1 MMASPEPVMD
11 WQNFMMEP
19 ALYIEP
25 DRFAACFEGAFTPS
39 LCRKLLESQRL
50 RSRLSTTVQQ
60 HYQLGPWIDPEQ
72 VDEVDRVI
80 ALAPADILPDLALR
94 AGAVY
99 WSSAIASTVLAKAV
113 TVLQQQLG
121 DELLGWAINQR
132 DLAGPA
138 QTLTPLETVGD
149 RIEDDGWRC
158 LAAWCASVQ
167 PGIGLRVRLKLP
179 KDSIIDLPAP
189 PEFAERGADIIRR
202 AAA

>member
-25 DRFAACFEGAFTPS
+25 DRFAACFEDAFTPS

-50 RSRLSTTVQQ
+50 RARLSTAVQR

-94 AGAVY
+94 AGAIY

-113 TVLQQQLG
+113 GVLQQQLG
-121 DELLGWAINQR
+121 DELCGYAINQR

-138 QTLTPLETVGD
+138 QSLEPLETVGD

-158 LAAWCASVQ
+158 LSAWCASVQ
-167 PGIGLRVRLKLP
+167 PGIGQRVRLKLP

-189 PEFAERGADIIRR
+189 PAFAARGPEIIRR

>member
-1 MMASPEPVMD
+1 MD

-50 RSRLSTTVQQ
+50 RSRLSITVQQ